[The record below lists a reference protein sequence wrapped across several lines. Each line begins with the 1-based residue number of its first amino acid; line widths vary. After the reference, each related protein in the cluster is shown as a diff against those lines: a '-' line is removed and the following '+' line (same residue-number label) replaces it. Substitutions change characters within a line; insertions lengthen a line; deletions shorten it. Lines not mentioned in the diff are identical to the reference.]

1 MAQNGNNIEENTSTQ
16 PEMETE
22 ERPIITGKLKEHFDK
37 QSPIVHKVY
46 DIFKK
51 SYGTAM
57 KPIYISELVSGENID
72 IKPDNILIDNCDFVD
87 PKFEDK
93 QKYCSKKLYSYQKK
107 AILKLREIELNGY
120 IIDSTTGDKIIT
132 NAQELHL
139 AIGAGKSICLE
150 FLSLFYRTVPCHDI
164 IISKSGQALPINEPL
179 PFKNYPFFYESVCY
193 TDGKED
199 ETAVVVY
206 TGYTQR
212 KTTVWL
218 THQHLIPQMQRYFME
233 DFPILSKKTKM
244 VFAFNLNQGVNL
256 DADIIVVPATTEIID
271 RLVKM
276 SYEQPFMRVVI
287 DDYTSMASIDSFRQI
302 LASSTIFISGSGFE
316 RDPKTIPYSYYTL
329 KNAPAQKLSL
339 VGRPEETY
347 KGIVRDNIAT
357 MKLMGSSCEF
367 SIYDFI
373 QKLESMCASMYH
385 DSPNR
390 LYPIINKEP
399 YLRHFMTLYFVIAN
413 RDRLK
418 NAFYNINR
426 DYNIDGT
433 IKNAKWEN
441 NKDEIGYYLEWR
453 KSLEENKTNP
463 LFEDLFKNA
472 NVNGGQP
479 TPIVQQQCMSCR
491 AEFIEHNGF
500 GCVCSSCGGFF
511 CSQCLKNMATKKI
524 VDSKTGKTMHDKE
537 NHYCSACRKKNATYY
552 INVTKMKDKSIFAHT
567 LIDEFF
573 DTTALKNHIKFDYY
587 YYMFLNGL
595 KPKYFDG
602 NAIDIKYE
610 VNQKLVPANWYKLK
624 EVPTFQEIYAKDQIL
639 IKSLQNIMICLDQLN
654 VDFDGMLPILLFYGC
669 PRYIEPRI
677 KMHFRDLCKQY
688 PNSKINNIGIM
699 FKENMGTLIGL
710 HKDVVGVIEWTNPD
724 TKDEASQLWGR
735 LFRLASKLLPVYF
748 YIKADTI
755 TI

>member
-1 MAQNGNNIEENTSTQ
+1 MTANINETDTAIIEEAEVEK
-16 PEMETE
+16 PA
-22 ERPIITGKLKEHFDK
+22 IITGKLKEQFDK
-37 QSPIVHKVY
+37 QAPIVHKVY

-72 IKPDNILIDNCDFVD
+72 IKPDNILIDNCDFID
-87 PKFEDK
+87 PKFEEK

-120 IIDSTTGDKIIT
+120 INDPITNEKIVT

-164 IISKSGQALPINEPL
+164 IISKSGQALPINEPV

-193 TDGKED
+193 TEGKDD

-206 TGYTQR
+206 NNYTQR

-218 THQHLIPQMQRYFME
+218 THQHLIPQMQRYFMD
-233 DFPILSKKTKM
+233 DFPVLAKKTKIEY
-244 VFAFNLNQGVNL
+244 AFNLAAQSVNL
-256 DADIIVVPATTEIID
+256 DTDILVVPATTENID
-271 RLVKM
+271 KLVKM

-316 RDPKTIPYSYYTL
+316 RDPATIPYSYYTL

-385 DSPNR
+385 DAPNR
-390 LYPIINKEP
+390 LYPIITKEP
-399 YLRHFMTLYFVIAN
+399 FLRHFMTLYFVISN

-426 DYNIDGT
+426 DYNIDGN
-433 IKNAKWEN
+433 IKNAKWEG
-441 NKDEIGYYLEWR
+441 NKDEISYYLEWR
-453 KSLEENKTNP
+453 KLLEENKMNP
-463 LFEDLFKNA
+463 LYDDLFKNTS
-472 NVNGGQP
+472 VNGGQP
-479 TPIVQQQCMSCR
+479 TPIVQQQCMCCR
-491 AEFIEHNGF
+491 AEFVEHNGF

-511 CSQCLKNMATKKI
+511 CNQCLKSMATRKI
-524 VDSKTGKTMHDKE
+524 VDSKTGKAKHDEE

-573 DTTALKNHIKFDYY
+573 DTSKLKGHIKFDYY
-587 YYMFLNGL
+587 YYMFLHGL
-595 KPKYFDG
+595 TPKYFDG
-602 NAIDIKYE
+602 HPIDIKYE
-610 VNQKLVPANWYKLK
+610 VSQQLVPATWYKHK
-624 EVPTFQEIYAKDQIL
+624 TVPAFQEIYAKDQIL

-654 VDFDGMLPILLFYGC
+654 VNFDGMIPILLFYGC

-688 PNSKINNIGIM
+688 PKSKINQIGIM

-710 HKDVVGVIEWTNPD
+710 HKDVVGVIEWTNPT
-724 TKDEASQLWGR
+724 TKDESSQLWGR

-755 TI
+755 TL